1 MSGMSVA
8 DQQDRHD
15 QLTSAEIDLSDL
27 GTIPVAALESDR
39 ADPRRQAERRA
50 ALEAL
55 DALER
60 DGRLLIS

>member
-1 MSGMSVA
+1 MSVA
-8 DQQDRHD
+8 DRQDRHD
-15 QLTSAEIDLSDL
+15 QLPPAEIDLSDL
-27 GTIPVAALESDR
+27 GTIPAAALEADR
-39 ADPRRQAERRA
+39 VDPRSQAERRA